1 MDLLLFS
8 YIPASRHI
16 ALLYTGRIT
25 CDMAVGLSSYILRLL
40 KVVSCLFDEHRK
52 CAGYMDFTENL
63 MKVYNIIEINIMGKP
78 CIVKC
83 IPLSSVY
90 YPLSSLTFCLRG
102 GTFVG
107 KKGRQ
112 VMGTLI
118 NAAAVIVGGAIG
130 MLVKGGLPVRM
141 RDLLMQAL
149 GLCTLFIG
157 ITGALGAMM
166 QVEGNQLLTDGTLLL
181 ICSLGIGAILGELLR
196 LENRMEGLAHRLQ
209 NMVNS
214 RDDKFVEGFVTN
226 ALVICVGAMAVVGA
240 LQDGLTHDASMLIT
254 KAILDGI
261 ISMVFASALG
271 IGVLFAAIPL
281 FLYQGSITLL
291 AGLLSPLFSEALIQ
305 NLSMVGNV
313 LIFGVG
319 INLFF
324 GKQIKI
330 GNLLPALLIPVV
342 FAVIQNFL

>member
-1 MDLLLFS
+1 
-8 YIPASRHI
+8 
-16 ALLYTGRIT
+16 
-25 CDMAVGLSSYILRLL
+25 
-40 KVVSCLFDEHRK
+40 
-52 CAGYMDFTENL
+52 
-63 MKVYNIIEINIMGKP
+63 
-78 CIVKC
+78 
-83 IPLSSVY
+83 
-90 YPLSSLTFCLRG
+90 
-102 GTFVG
+102 
-107 KKGRQ
+107 
-112 VMGTLI
+112 MGTLI

-166 QVEGNQLLTDGTLLL
+166 QVDGNQLLTDGTLLL

-196 LENRMEGLAHRLQ
+196 LEDRMEGLAHRLQ

-305 NLSMVGNV
+305 NLPMVGNV